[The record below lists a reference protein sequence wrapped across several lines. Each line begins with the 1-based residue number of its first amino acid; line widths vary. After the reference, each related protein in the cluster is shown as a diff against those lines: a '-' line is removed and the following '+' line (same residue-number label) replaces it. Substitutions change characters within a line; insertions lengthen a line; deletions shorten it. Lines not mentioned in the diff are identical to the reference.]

1 MANSLQSK
9 IATTAFAFRG
19 YNTTN
24 LGRTPELLAHP
35 AYGTTIR
42 RYLKRG
48 SEICEEIIGRP
59 ADLDACVSE
68 RREPGLDRYAEAV
81 ALIVAADLA
90 QVELLE
96 EFHGVRFREAKLAY
110 GYSLGELSAV
120 ACAGVFRMAEV
131 LSVPVAM
138 AEDAAALAENAVM
151 GILFSRGPAIDEMD
165 VNRLCRLITS
175 EGNGTI
181 AVSAILTPNTYL
193 LLGQND
199 TIARF
204 KSQMHQ
210 FLPDPAHIKINPER
224 WPPLHTPIV
233 RQRHIPDRA
242 AVMMATMR
250 GGLQPPCPPVLSLVT
265 GERSYDD
272 YHARY
277 SARLDRSSAAIV
289 GCGLR
294 NAIQRHHDGDSRRP
308 GAERD
313 SGDVCPVERKR
324 DSADDRPVD
333 RPHGN
338 ARGRRLGAAA
348 VAFDAAAQPGGTAA
362 CAAAAAHHSRR
373 LAAGEFAGRRNESL
387 AGYSH
392 HSIARGSDGGQCP
405 AFL

>member
-1 MANSLQSK
+1 MANSLQTK
-9 IATTAFAFRG
+9 IGSSAFAFRG
-19 YNTTN
+19 YNVTN

-35 AYGTTIR
+35 VYGKTMR
-42 RYLKRG
+42 RYLQRG
-48 SEICEEIIGRP
+48 SEICEEIVRRRV
-59 ADLDACVSE
+59 DLAAAVTE
-68 RREPGLDRYAEAV
+68 HREYGLDRYAEAV
-81 ALIVAADLA
+81 AMIVAADLA

-120 ACAGVFRMAEV
+120 ACAGVFTMAEV

-138 AEDAAALAENAVM
+138 AEDSAALAENTVM
-151 GILFSRGPAIDEMD
+151 GILFSRGPVIDEMD

-199 TIARF
+199 TVAQF
-204 KSQMHQ
+204 KSQMHR

-233 RQRHIPDRA
+233 RQKHIPDRA

-272 YHARY
+272 YHARDILRDWIDHPQRLWDAIY
-277 SARLDRSSAAIV
+277 ETLSSGISTVIHVGPAPNVIPATFARLAENVTQQMTGRTIGHMGMRAAA
-289 GCGLR
+289 GL
-294 NAIQRHHDGDSRRP
+294 ARRP
-308 GAERD
+308 WLSTLLPSRAALLRAPLLQHIILEDWLLEHSPGGAEV
-313 SGDVCPVERKR
+313 SGE
-324 DSADDRPVD
+324 
-333 RPHGN
+333 
-338 ARGRRLGAAA
+338 
-348 VAFDAAAQPGGTAA
+348 
-362 CAAAAAHHSRR
+362 
-373 LAAGEFAGRRNESL
+373 
-387 AGYSH
+387 
-392 HSIARGSDGGQCP
+392 
-405 AFL
+405 